1 MNAHVRDNL
10 NFLKLNIA
18 LETATE
24 LTLDTNG
31 IITKAYSHHTV
42 DTFEDAASDNLV
54 TISGGAEGEVILL
67 RAAHTD
73 RTVVLKT
80 GTGNIINPSGIDVT
94 LNDTNDYCL
103 LAHNGTNW
111 IVIGGGA
118 ESDLAAHVA
127 AADPHT
133 GYVLESSHNTV
144 TIQTTT
150 YTVLSTDNLVVCNS
164 TTAFT
169 VTLPAASGSG
179 KIYHIKN
186 INSGTITLEGN
197 SSDTIDGDLNV
208 PIIQWDDVSV
218 IDYAANKWVIV

>member
-1 MNAHVRDNL
+1 MTIRSDMMSFPEMGMPVLSDLSDRVAL
-10 NFLKLNIA
+10 NTLYKTPLKPAA
-18 LETATE
+18 LV
-24 LTLDTNG
+24 LD
-31 IITKAYSHHTV
+31 IIGANRLLG
-42 DTFEDAASDNLV
+42 AL
-54 TISGGAEGEVILL
+54 TISGAL
-67 RAAHTD
+67 
-73 RTVVLKT
+73 
-80 GTGNIINPSGIDVT
+80 SGVT
-94 LNDTNDYCL
+94 SLSM
-103 LAHNGTNW
+103 
-111 IVIGGGA
+111 GGA
-118 ESDLAAHVA
+118 LSGVTTLAMSGDLGSIMARASKGWFKNLEVKYTPTVDGELVALLSDIYSHSNQV
-127 AADPHT
+127 DPHT

-150 YTVLSTDNLVVCNS
+150 YTILSTDNLVVCNS